1 MEDTVYSIVTCYG
14 ADIPSAQATKLALGH
29 QDAGDIKGQQP
40 TPFLAWQMVGRGRS
54 EQRGRARGEDA
65 IWMSPLLASGGKGPV
80 MSCKRGF
87 N

>member
-1 MEDTVYSIVTCYG
+1 MEDPVYSIVTCYG
-14 ADIPSAQATKLALGH
+14 ADIPSA

-40 TPFLAWQMVGRGRS
+40 TPFLAWQKVGRGRS

-65 IWMSPLLASGGKGPV
+65 IWMSPLLASGGKGAV